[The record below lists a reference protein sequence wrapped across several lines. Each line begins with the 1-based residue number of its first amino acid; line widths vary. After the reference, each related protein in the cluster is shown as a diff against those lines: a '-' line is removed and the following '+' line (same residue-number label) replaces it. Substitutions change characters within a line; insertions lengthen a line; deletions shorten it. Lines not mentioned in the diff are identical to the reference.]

1 VIGMGSAARLRVPQG
16 ADSRQYALAEYS
28 DLYSMAVENSAEKA
42 PFFDLGSGGK
52 VWGAERRKER
62 FLMNFIGVDN
72 AGHPR
77 SLDQMNMHFDQSTWS
92 DTTIYEKFLRLPPGT
107 L

>member
-1 VIGMGSAARLRVPQG
+1 MRGVIDGS
-16 ADSRQYALAEYS
+16 E
-28 DLYSMAVENSAEKA
+28 EKA
-42 PFFDLGSGGK
+42 PFFDLGQGGK

-62 FLMNFIGVDN
+62 FLMNVIGVDN

-77 SLDQMNMHFDQSTWS
+77 ALDQMKMHFDQSTWG
-92 DTTIYEKFLRLPPGT
+92 DPTIYQRYMRLPDGA